1 MKNTDKYESYC
12 QLVLELAEKQS
23 AINGITQTK
32 GKLEFEVSSIK
43 NKIKEMSEDGL
54 SFKDINKA
62 KRMQFDSCMESTL
75 IMSSGGSLSESPLA
89 DFKRSEAF
97 KGFSKKEKQIF
108 SLIKGELMDKQYNIQ
123 SAMIIAED
131 EPSFDVSSSPIVSD
145 YISTTVENLEGYNDM
160 PADKVKKI
168 KEIMYIFV
176 EHVSI

>member
-75 IMSSGGSLSESPLA
+75 IMSSGGSL
-89 DFKRSEAF
+89 RSEAF